1 MTEQKKGFFRRIF
14 GGIGRAISWL
24 RVVMLNLVFV
34 VFLIVFLT
42 AIFKSAPV
50 IDVQEGSALLI
61 APRGVIVEQ
70 QTVLDPLTSLMQS
83 ANEEESETRLWDIVD
98 AIDEAT
104 SDPRIS
110 AVILKLDGVVGLGL
124 VKAEE
129 IARALQAFKAT
140 ERPVIAYGEYY
151 SQSTYR
157 LASEAD
163 EVYMHPMGVVFMS
176 GFDVYRNYFKSLL
189 DSLLVDFHIFRVGE
203 YKSAL
208 EPYIRD
214 DMSEEAKRANQRWL
228 DGLWSGYKSTVGERR
243 NISPE
248 RLQQMID
255 GVDSELKKVS
265 GNTAAMAVSTG
276 LVDEILSRPEM
287 EDMLVER
294 FGEAEDGGANL
305 IHMNAY
311 LQERRMA
318 QRPVDADR
326 IGVIVAQGE
335 IIDGDSMPGAVGG
348 DSLAHQ
354 IQRAESDDSVKALV
368 LRVDSPGGSVFASE
382 VIREQL
388 LRFKATGKPLVVS
401 MSSLAASGGYWIA
414 ADADKILASAQT
426 LTGSIGIFG
435 AMPTIQRGLSKLGV
449 NTDGLGTTA
458 MAGAGRLD
466 LPMNPLA
473 AATIQQSIE
482 FGYQRFLEIVADGR
496 NMTTEAVDNIARGR
510 VWTGGDA
517 LEKGLVDAHGG
528 LQDALAVAAE
538 LAELEQ
544 YEPKWISPEMSFLES
559 LTHVLNVRQADLL
572 DSVLGRVGMQW
583 AALQTPYL
591 LVDPRQQFVLCTE
604 CAAP

>member
-1 MTEQKKGFFRRIF
+1 MTEQKKGFFRRFF

-140 ERPVIAYGEYY
+140 DRPVIAYGEYY

-414 ADADKILASAQT
+414 ADADKILASEQT

-482 FGYQRFLEIVADGR
+482 FGYQRFLEIVANGR
-496 NMTTEAVDNIARGR
+496 NMTTEAVDSIARGR

>member
-1 MTEQKKGFFRRIF
+1 MTEQKKGSIRRIF
-14 GGIGRAISWL
+14 SGIGRAISWL
-24 RVVMLNLVFV
+24 RVVLLNVAFLIFLV
-34 VFLIVFLT
+34 VFMA

-61 APRGVIVEQ
+61 APKGVIVEQ
-70 QTVLDPLTSLMQS
+70 QTVLDPFTSLMQS

-104 SDPRIS
+104 ADSRIS
-110 AVILKLDGVVGLGL
+110 ALILKLDGVVGLGL

-129 IARALQAFKAT
+129 IGRAVQAFKAT
-140 ERPVIAYGEYY
+140 DRPVIAYGEYY

-163 EVYMHPMGVVFMS
+163 EIYMHPMGVVFMS

-189 DSLLVDFHIFRVGE
+189 DTLLVDFHVFRVGE

-208 EPYIRD
+208 EPYLRD
-214 DMSEEAKRANQRWL
+214 DMSNEAKRANQHWL
-228 DGLWSGYKSTVGERR
+228 DGLWAGYKTTVGERR

-255 GVDSELKKVS
+255 SVDRELAQVG

-276 LVDEILSRPEM
+276 LIDEVLSRPEM

-294 FGEAEDGGANL
+294 FGESEDGGANL

-318 QRPVDADR
+318 KLPSDAAR

-335 IIDGDSMPGAVGG
+335 IIDGDSMPGTVGG
-348 DSLAHQ
+348 DSLASQ
-354 IQRAESDDSVKALV
+354 IMRAESDENIKALV

-414 ADADKILASAQT
+414 ADADKILASPQT

-449 NTDGLGTTA
+449 TTDGVGTTA

-466 LPMNPLA
+466 LPMNPLVA
-473 AATIQQSIE
+473 ASIQQSIE
-482 FGYQRFLEIVADGR
+482 FGYRRFLDIVANGR
-496 NMTTEAVDNIARGR
+496 GMAVEEVDKIARGR
-510 VWTGGDA
+510 VWTGADA
-517 LEKGLVDAHGG
+517 LDQNLVDAHGG
-528 LQDALAVAAE
+528 LYDALAMAAE
-538 LAELEQ
+538 LAELES
-544 YEPKWISPEMSFLES
+544 YEAKWIYPEMSFFES
-559 LTHVLNVRQADLL
+559 LTQVLNVRQADLI
-572 DSVLGRVGMQW
+572 DTMLGRLGGHW
-583 AALQTPYL
+583 AALRTPYL
-591 LVDPRQQFVLCTE
+591 LDDPRQQFVLCTE
-604 CAAP
+604 CASP

>member
-1 MTEQKKGFFRRIF
+1 MTEQKKGIIRRFF

-104 SDPRIS
+104 LDPRIS

-129 IARALQAFKAT
+129 IARAVQAFKAT
-140 ERPVIAYGEYY
+140 DRPVIAYGEYY

-163 EVYMHPMGVVFMS
+163 EIYMHPMGVVFMS

-214 DMSEEAKRANQRWL
+214 DMSDEAKRANQRWL

-243 NISPE
+243 NISPD

-305 IHMNAY
+305 IPMNAY

-318 QRPVDADR
+318 SLPVDGER

-414 ADADKILASAQT
+414 ADADKILASEQT

-482 FGYQRFLEIVADGR
+482 FGYQRFLEIVAEGR
-496 NMTTEAVDNIARGR
+496 NMTTEDVDSIARGR
-510 VWTGGDA
+510 VWTGRDA

-544 YEPKWISPEMSFLES
+544 YETKWISPEMSFLES

-604 CAAP
+604 CASP